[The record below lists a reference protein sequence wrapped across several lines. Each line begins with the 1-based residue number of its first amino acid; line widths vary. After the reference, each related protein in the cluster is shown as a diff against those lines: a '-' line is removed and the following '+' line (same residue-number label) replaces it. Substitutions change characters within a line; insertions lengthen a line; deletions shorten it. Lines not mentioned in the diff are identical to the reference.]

1 MSDKDKAKPSK
12 SVMGNLPRHAAD
24 PDGAPPRRRPA

>member
-12 SVMGNLPRHAAD
+12 SVMGNLPATR
-24 PDGAPPRRRPA
+24 PTRMAPPP